1 MLEEKVLEKKIKFV
15 FFLLNQIFVL
25 VTRVRSHG
33 YVQLVFNVITK
44 DIEPLGYTIQTKNSS
59 LSSKQRSDNNHS
71 SHQNQIHS
79 ESVY

>member
-1 MLEEKVLEKKIKFV
+1 
-15 FFLLNQIFVL
+15 

-44 DIEPLGYTIQTKNSS
+44 DIEPLGYAIQTKHSS
-59 LSSKQRSDNNHS
+59 FTSKQRSDNNHS

-79 ESVY
+79 ELVY